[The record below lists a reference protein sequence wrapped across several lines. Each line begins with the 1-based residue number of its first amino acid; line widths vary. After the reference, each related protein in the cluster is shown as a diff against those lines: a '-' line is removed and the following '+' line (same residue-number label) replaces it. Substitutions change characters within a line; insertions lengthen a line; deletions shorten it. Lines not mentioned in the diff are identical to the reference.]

1 MGVFRVRHP
10 REPAH
15 ADCGYDPTGRGFFVE
30 LTSDGLPISYDAA
43 SPGVYDDDTPLVGA
57 LVFLAA
63 FGFLGDIESAL
74 ACSGGVQIAACLA
87 PASV

>member
-1 MGVFRVRHP
+1 
-10 REPAH
+10 
-15 ADCGYDPTGRGFFVE
+15 
-30 LTSDGLPISYDAA
+30 
-43 SPGVYDDDTPLVGA
+43 VYDDDTPLVGA